1 MNFDKEYN
9 RSTLDINS
17 EKKHKID
24 LGIGIPEGYF
34 SKSSEAILKQTVGK
48 KKTKVISL
56 QKKYVWSAAA
66 AIALLFTLAVVNQFE
81 SSQAITVDNDVLIAS
96 LLTEDAEVDTFIEDF
111 VDDSLLTEDVFSE

>member
-17 EKKHKID
+17 EKKHKTD